1 MNGAQS
7 LVHTL
12 CRGGVNTCFMNPGTS
27 EMHFVAALDTVPEM
41 QAVLCLFEGVATGC
55 ADGYARMTG
64 KPAATLLHLG
74 PGLGN
79 GLANIHNARK
89 AHSPLINI
97 VGDHATYHVKYDA
110 PLTSDV
116 EGIARPVSHW
126 VRTSSSGGSLAADGA
141 EAIAAALSP
150 PGQVAT
156 LIVPANTAWDHAD
169 GPAPPQTPTARP
181 DVPANRIENAIKVL
195 NSGEDTVIL
204 IGDYVMG
211 SENLICLANR
221 IASGTGARLIGT
233 RAGARVSRG
242 AGRPIIDRLPYPVD
256 PAVEMLKGTE
266 HIILV
271 GTKQPVGFFAYPGK
285 PSTLAP
291 PDAKVHLLAD
301 AHENI
306 SDALNLLV
314 EEFDAPA
321 KATNIAPLIRPALP
335 SGSPLTP
342 DAIWQTLTA
351 LMPENAIVCDEAIT
365 ASHTAGPITA
375 TAPPHDWLNVTGGA
389 IGQGLPVATGAAVAC
404 PDRQVFAMEA
414 DGSGMYT
421 LQALWTQ
428 ARESLNVVTVIFAN
442 QAYKILQGE
451 MKNVGGE
458 ETGPKSA
465 AMMRLDEP
473 ALDWVSLAKGM
484 GVPGTRADSS
494 EAFIAALRRG
504 IEEPGPFLIEA
515 LI

>member
-12 CRGGVNTCFMNPGTS
+12 CDGGLTTCFMNPGTS
-27 EMHFVAALDTVPEM
+27 EMHFVAALDSAPEM
-41 QAVLCLFEGVATGC
+41 RAALCLFEGVATGC

-89 AHSPLINI
+89 AHSPMVNI
-97 VGDHATYHVKYDA
+97 IGDHATYHVKYDA
-110 PLTSDV
+110 PLTSDI
-116 EGIARPVSHW
+116 EGIARPISDW
-126 VRTSSSGGSLAADGA
+126 VRTSTNAQSLAADGA
-141 EAIAAALSP
+141 EAIAIALTP

-156 LIVPANTAWDHAD
+156 LIVPANTAWDPAD
-169 GPAPPQTPTARP
+169 SPALPRAPTERP
-181 DVPANRIENAIKVL
+181 AIPTDRIEKAIKVL
-195 NSGEDTVIL
+195 NSGEETVIL

-211 SENLICLANR
+211 SETLICLADR
-221 IASGTGARLIGT
+221 IAAGTGSRLIGN

-242 AGRPIIDRLPYPVD
+242 AGRPIIDRLPYHVD
-256 PAVEMLKGTE
+256 PAVEKLKGTK

-271 GTKQPVGFFAYPGK
+271 GAKQPVGFFAYPGK

-291 PDAKVHLLAD
+291 PDAQIHVLAE
-301 AHENI
+301 AHEDI
-306 SDALNLLV
+306 SAVLYILL
-314 EEFDAPA
+314 EELDAPA
-321 KATNIAPLIRPALP
+321 EPPNIARLKRPSLP
-335 SGSPLTP
+335 SGPLTP
-342 DAIWQTLTA
+342 DSIWKTLSA
-351 LMPENAIVCDEAIT
+351 LMPENSIVSDEAIT
-365 ASHTAGPITA
+365 ASLAAGPNTE

-404 PDRQVFAMEA
+404 PERQVFAMEA

-458 ETGPKSA
+458 ESGPKAA

-473 ALDWVSLAKGM
+473 TLDWVSLAAGM
-484 GVPGTRADSS
+484 GVSGTRTDST
-494 EAFIAALRRG
+494 ETFIAAMRRG
-504 IEEPGPFLIEA
+504 IKEPGPFLIEA
-515 LI
+515 II